1 MPDLVVNSQEPLR
14 HRVAPAPCSTTT
26 SVGAGCAPSYQW
38 RMYKMTKARVRTA
51 IFPVAGLGTRFLPA
65 TKATPKELL
74 PVIDRP
80 LIQYAIDEAR
90 SAGIER
96 LVFVSHPSKSA
107 IERHVLD
114 DAELTATLRSRGKDA
129 IAALLEADALDT
141 ETHDVAFVM
150 QDEPLGLG
158 HAVLCARDHVLDGPV
173 AVILPD
179 DLMVCGGDGC
189 LAEMIAGYE
198 HSGVGHMV
206 AAMEVSREDVSSYG
220 VLKTTSRDGQVVRA
234 TGMVEKPSPEQ
245 APSRTAVVGR
255 YILAPS
261 IFEALASQAPGAG
274 GEIQLTD
281 AIARQA
287 PEVGLAGFHHS
298 GLRFDCGSKQ
308 GMLAAIL
315 HLASQDPQYAGV
327 IAEFIGRRGL
337 DVAA

>member
-1 MPDLVVNSQEPLR
+1 
-14 HRVAPAPCSTTT
+14 
-26 SVGAGCAPSYQW
+26 
-38 RMYKMTKARVRTA
+38 MTQARVRTA

-90 SAGIER
+90 AAGVER
-96 LVFVSHPSKSA
+96 MVFVSHPSKSA
-107 IERHVLD
+107 IERHVRE
-114 DAELTATLRSRGKDA
+114 DAELVATLRSRGKNE
-129 IAALLEADALDT
+129 IADQLEADAICT
-141 ETHDVAFVM
+141 ATHDVAFVM

-179 DLMVCGGDGC
+179 DLMICDGRGC
-189 LAEMIAGYE
+189 LAEMISGYMSAGA
-198 HSGVGHMV
+198 GHMV
-206 AAMEVSREDVSSYG
+206 AAIEVARDEVSSYG
-220 VLKTTSRDGQVVRA
+220 VLKTTGRDGQVVRA
-234 TGMVEKPSPEQ
+234 SGMVEKPSPEH

-255 YILAPS
+255 YILAPT
-261 IFEALASQAPGAG
+261 IFETLASQTPGAG

-287 PEVGLAGFHHS
+287 SEVGLAGFHLP
-298 GLRFDCGSKQ
+298 GRRFDCGSKQ
-308 GMLAAIL
+308 GMLAATL
-315 HLASQDPQYAGV
+315 YLASRDPQYAEV
-327 IAEFIGRRGL
+327 IAEFINSQGL